1 MVLLRGFLVLVVF
14 FLLGEALRVL
24 AGLPVS
30 GGVLGMVMATFTLM
44 LRGRVSDELAE
55 ASRGLISVLVLL
67 ITPGVVG
74 VFFIV
79 DQFYGHWTTVIVALI
94 AGTLLSVLTTLWLM
108 KDRKSTRLN
117 SSHVRISYAV

>member
-1 MVLLRGFLVLVVF
+1 MVMLRGFLILMVF
-14 FLLGEALRVL
+14 ILIGEALSLFV
-24 AGLPVS
+24 GIPVS
-30 GGVLGMVMATFTLM
+30 GGVLGMVLVTFTLM
-44 LRGRVSDELAE
+44 VHGRVSDELAE

-108 KDRKSTRLN
+108 KKVSE
-117 SSHVRISYAV
+117 SSAGENHHE

>member
-44 LRGRVSDELAE
+44 VRGRVSDELAE

-108 KDRKSTRLN
+108 KKVSESSAGEN
-117 SSHVRISYAV
+117 SHE

>member
-1 MVLLRGFLVLVVF
+1 MVLLRGILVLVVF

-30 GGVLGMVMATFTLM
+30 GGVLGMVMMTFTLM
-44 LRGRVSDELAE
+44 VRVRVSDELAE
-55 ASRGLISVLVLL
+55 ASRGLISLLVML

-79 DQFYGHWTTVIVALI
+79 DQFAGHWTTVLVSLVV
-94 AGTLLSVLTTLWLM
+94 GTLLSVITTLLLM
-108 KDRKSTRLN
+108 KKVAGAGEKHD
-117 SSHVRISYAV
+117 

>member
-1 MVLLRGFLVLVVF
+1 MVLLRGFLVLVMF

-24 AGLPVS
+24 ADLPVS
-30 GGVLGMVMATFTLM
+30 GGVLGMVMVTFTLM

-67 ITPGVVG
+67 IAPGVVG

-79 DQFYGHWTTVIVALI
+79 EQFYGQWTTVIVALI

-108 KDRKSTRLN
+108 KKVSESAAGDGR
-117 SSHVRISYAV
+117 HE